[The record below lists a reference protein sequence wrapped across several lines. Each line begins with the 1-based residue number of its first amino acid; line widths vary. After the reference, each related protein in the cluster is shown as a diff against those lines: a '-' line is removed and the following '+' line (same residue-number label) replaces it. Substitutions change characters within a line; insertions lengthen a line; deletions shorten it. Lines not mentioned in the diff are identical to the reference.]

1 MKYRKNIYLVGFM
14 GSGKTRQGELL
25 AQTLSRE
32 FVDIDT
38 LLTEE
43 YNMSITELFKKFGEP
58 QFRRLELE
66 KLRFIARFQKQV
78 VALGGGAV
86 LNHDA
91 WPLLWNSGRTIY
103 LQRSPKQLVVQL
115 RKFDN
120 RPLLKDTPPEELQEF
135 VTEMLEKREP
145 YYFKADYVFEC
156 QDGWE
161 KEETARHLYEFVKKS
176 FEKRTDSSRPKSKLA
191 RKTRT

>member
-25 AQTLSRE
+25 AQALNRE
-32 FVDIDT
+32 FVDTDT
-38 LLTEE
+38 LLTDEH
-43 YNMSITELFKKFGEP
+43 NMSITEIFKKFGEP
-58 QFRRLELE
+58 QFRRFELE
-66 KLRFIARFQKQV
+66 KLRFAARFQKQI

-86 LNHDA
+86 LSDDA
-91 WPLLWNSGRTIY
+91 WPILWNSGKTIY
-103 LQRSPKQLVVQL
+103 LQRSSQQLVAQL

-120 RPLLKDTPPEELQEF
+120 RPLLKNTPPEELFEF

-156 QDGWE
+156 LDGWE
-161 KEETARHLYEFVKKS
+161 KEETARHLYEFVKKL
-176 FEKRTDSSRPKSKLA
+176 FEKATDSPRPKSKLA
-191 RKTRT
+191 RKART